1 MNPDAKAPL
10 LFIVLLCAVVLL
22 LVAYFSLRKKYKL
35 VRYLFIESSDWNG
48 AKINELVECAE
59 GLCLELARLQN
70 EKAIRELENF
80 EKEIEA
86 WKPYVLRD
94 AKSEWME
101 QKDKFQQILI
111 ANKVKPL
118 TMSDYYVVL
127 AGTYKLS

>member
-1 MNPDAKAPL
+1 MINIFYGFVYITTNKINGKKYIGQRTYKKAGWEKYL
-10 LFIVLLCAVVLL
+10 GSGKL
-22 LVAYFSLRKKYKL
+22 LRKAIS
-35 VRYLFIESSDWNG
+35 RYG
-48 AKINELVECAE
+48 V
-59 GLCLELARLQN
+59 
-70 EKAIRELENF
+70 ENF